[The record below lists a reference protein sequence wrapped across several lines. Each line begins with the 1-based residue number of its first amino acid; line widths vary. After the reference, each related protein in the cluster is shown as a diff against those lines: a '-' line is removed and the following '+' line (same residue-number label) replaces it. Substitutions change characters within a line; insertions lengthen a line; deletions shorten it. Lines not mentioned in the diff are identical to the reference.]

1 MATTDGTKV
10 NLSLRGGGVRL
21 SAYVGALAAF
31 RDMGVGFGALAGASP
46 GSIVGAL
53 VAAGGPEDRIYAKLL
68 ETDFADFKD
77 ISLKGLLRE
86 GGIYS
91 GNPFE
96 RWVDEQVKGARFA
109 DLTP

>member
-53 VAAGGPEDRIYAKLL
+53 VAAGGPEDRIYARW
-68 ETDFADFKD
+68 TSRSRARA
-77 ISLKGLLRE
+77 SLT
-86 GGIYS
+86 YPMTS
-91 GNPFE
+91 SSPP
-96 RWVDEQVKGARFA
+96 W
-109 DLTP
+109 T